1 MRPASP
7 SASHPLRLYKKEK
20 LCSVIAIGQLFK
32 PAAGGDAGS
41 GPSASLSYP
50 VRMVWRVSPGR
61 RSDAPVQFLV
71 SVPKKRLRHAVD
83 RVLMRRRIRE
93 AYRLQRSGLSVPDG
107 ILVDIAFMYVG
118 KGIEPYALV
127 ENAMKRLLGR
137 LGRDLAALGDD
148 GCCAFQGDEPRP
160 TAQPKADDSR
170 EYVE

>member
-20 LCSVIAIGQLFK
+20 LCSVIAIGQLFQ

-41 GPSASLSYP
+41 EPHSSLAYP
-50 VRMVWRVSPGR
+50 IRMVWRVSPGR

-71 SVPKKRLRHAVD
+71 SVPKKRLRHAVG

-93 AYRLQRSGLSVPDG
+93 AYRLHRHELAVPDG
-107 ILVDIAFMYVG
+107 MLADVAFMYVG

-127 ENAMKRLLGR
+127 ERAMTRLLGR
-137 LGRDLAALGDD
+137 LGRDLATIA
-148 GCCAFQGDEPRP
+148 AERQPQSDESSES
-160 TAQPKADDSR
+160 A
-170 EYVE
+170 E